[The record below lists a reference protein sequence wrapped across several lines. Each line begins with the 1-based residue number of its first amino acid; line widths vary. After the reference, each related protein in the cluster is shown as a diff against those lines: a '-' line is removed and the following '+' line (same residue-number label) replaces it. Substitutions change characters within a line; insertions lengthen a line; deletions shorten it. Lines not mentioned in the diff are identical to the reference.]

1 MKDKG
6 IVQAWRAN
14 DWPKGHYSRATFAL
28 SRTKGGTRITFRQ
41 SQVPDSEFRSIKQGW
56 IDYYWKPFKK
66 DVREVAT
73 AKLSD

>member
-1 MKDKG
+1 
-6 IVQAWRAN
+6 
-14 DWPKGHYSRATFAL
+14 
-28 SRTKGGTRITFRQ
+28 
-41 SQVPDSEFRSIKQGW
+41 VPDSEFRSIKQGW